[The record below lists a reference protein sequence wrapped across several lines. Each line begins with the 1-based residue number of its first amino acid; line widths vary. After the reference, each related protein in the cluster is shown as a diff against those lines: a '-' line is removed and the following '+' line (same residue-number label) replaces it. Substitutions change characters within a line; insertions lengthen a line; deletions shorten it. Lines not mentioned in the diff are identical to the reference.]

1 MAGKAGQA
9 LAEQDKPACGQASAP
24 AAPSCGQAPV
34 EATPSCG
41 QAAAAEAPL
50 LASSSCAAAGS
61 PRLDA
66 LEMRAWRA
74 FLHTAT
80 AVTGVL
86 NHELETSVGLSLHE
100 YEILVRLDEA
110 PGKELRMSSLA
121 EMIGHSRSRLTHTV
135 TRLEKEGFVERRS
148 CPSDK
153 RGVNCALTDAGLA
166 FLRSAAPLHLDGV
179 RRHVV
184 DRLGRSDLEALAE
197 IMSRLNPAD

>member
-1 MAGKAGQA
+1 MPGKDGAA
-9 LAEQDKPACGQASAP
+9 LAEQAEPTCGRAP
-24 AAPSCGQAPV
+24 TPTAPSCGQ
-34 EATPSCG
+34 TPAGELAIRAASGCG
-41 QAAAAEAPL
+41 AAE
-50 LASSSCAAAGS
+50 SH
-61 PRLDA
+61 RLDA

-110 PGKELRMSSLA
+110 TGRELRMSSLA

-153 RGVNCALTDAGLA
+153 RGVNCALTDSGLA

-179 RRHVV
+179 RRHVI
-184 DRLGRSDLEALAE
+184 DRLGRGDLEALAE

>member
-1 MAGKAGQA
+1 MPRKDGGA
-9 LAEQDKPACGQASAP
+9 LAELDGPACGRAP
-24 AAPSCGQAPV
+24 AS
-34 EATPSCG
+34 TPSCG
-41 QAAAAEAPL
+41 QGPADGAPIRAA
-50 LASSSCAAAGS
+50 SGCGAAGS

-80 AVTGVL
+80 AVTGAL
-86 NHELETSVGLSLHE
+86 NHELETGVGLSLHE

-110 PGKELRMSSLA
+110 AGKELRMSGLA

-135 TRLEKEGFVERRS
+135 TRLEKEGYVERRS

-153 RGVNCALTDAGLA
+153 RGVNCALTDSGLA

-179 RRHVV
+179 RRHVI
-184 DRLGRSDLEALAE
+184 DRLGRGDLEALAE
-197 IMSRLNPAD
+197 IMSRLNPAH